1 MKFNQ
6 WLKQFAGQQ
15 NAIGDLARDALQD
28 RTAPVLNSRQDWRL
42 HLDSRNACDGALDA
56 FELAWKRYAAEVKR
70 SASGF

>member
-15 NAIGDLARDALQD
+15 NAIGDLARDVMRD

-42 HLDSRNACDGALDA
+42 HLSDRNACDGALDA
-56 FELAWKRYAAEVKR
+56 FERAWAKYLAEAKNDDR
-70 SASGF
+70 